1 MDALAR
7 FRQTCGI
14 ARQTETPDVRSL
26 IPCRVLVA
34 LLAWLVPLAVLAA
47 PGAYTG
53 EAPVNSQSDEDRAA
67 ALKIALANVVV
78 AQSGDSGAPGRPD
91 VAKAI
96 EQAERY
102 VLQYQYRRGGDA
114 SKFVLVAQFDS
125 TAVDKL
131 LRRNGGTGA
140 EAEAVDAPAEATVW
154 IGGINDANDYA
165 RVIAYLARN
174 NFVRNAQP
182 IEARGD
188 GVLVRLSLSS
198 GLARFVEAAEMER
211 VLGAKAGARVD
222 GADAALAL
230 TP

>member
-1 MDALAR
+1 M
-7 FRQTCGI
+7 
-14 ARQTETPDVRSL
+14 RSL
-26 IPCRVLVA
+26 IPCRVLVL
-34 LLAWLVPLAVLAA
+34 LLAWLVPLAALAA
-47 PGAYTG
+47 PGSYTG
-53 EAPVNSQSDEDRAA
+53 EAPVNSQSDEDRAV
-67 ALKIALANVVV
+67 ALKAALANVVV
-78 AQSGDSGAPGRPD
+78 TQTGDSAAPARPD

-102 VLQYQYRRGGDA
+102 VLQYQYRRGSDA

-125 TAVDKL
+125 AAVDKL
-131 LRRNGGTGA
+131 LRRTGGTGT

-174 NFVRNAQP
+174 NFVRSAQP

-188 GVLVRLSLSS
+188 GVLVRLSLAS

-211 VLGAKAGARVD
+211 VLGAKAGVRVD